1 MSFPAAHRMKLH
13 STNTLEPLNKEV
25 QHRDDLIGI
34 VPSEQSIIRL
44 IGTVLLEANDEWQLS
59 S

>member
-1 MSFPAAHRMKLH
+1 MKLH

-25 QHRDDLIGI
+25 QRRDDLIGI